1 MDEVQEALKERYSHL
16 HPLLFQRCLEKA
28 KTNGELFDLLESV
41 PQDYPIVWDERKRI
55 WVHTEDLL
63 QHKEIAKRGS
73 KK

>member
-1 MDEVQEALKERYSHL
+1 MDEVQEALRERYSHL

-41 PQDYPIVWDERKRI
+41 PKEFPIVWDDDERI

-63 QHKEIAKRGS
+63 QHKEVGKES